1 MKKSK
6 KNRVEITSESEAR
19 IVLDDIANL
28 TVQNNLLAAKYD
40 ELIANART
48 DADELFAADMANYQA
63 QLKIRIASL
72 EAWAETNKTELFS
85 DARSISS
92 PTGSFGFRTGMPKV
106 SFIRGWDAD
115 RVINAVLSMFPKRGW
130 LRQVQE
136 LDKEAMITD
145 RDKAASDLAQVGVKV
160 NQKES
165 FFVDINLEEAT
176 KRYAS

>member
-1 MKKSK
+1 
-6 KNRVEITSESEAR
+6 
-19 IVLDDIANL
+19 VLDDIANL

-48 DADELFAADMANYQA
+48 DADELFAADMANYPA

-85 DARSISS
+85 DDRSVTT
-92 PTGSFGFRTGMPKV
+92 PAGSFGFRTGMPKV
-106 SFIRGWDAD
+106 ELIRGWNTE
-115 RVINAVLSMFPKRGW
+115 RVVNAVLKLFPKRGW
-130 LRQVQE
+130 LRQVWE
-136 LDKEAMITD
+136 LDKEAMIAD
-145 RDKAASDLAQVGVKV
+145 RKKAAADLAEVGVKV
-160 NQKES
+160 KQGES